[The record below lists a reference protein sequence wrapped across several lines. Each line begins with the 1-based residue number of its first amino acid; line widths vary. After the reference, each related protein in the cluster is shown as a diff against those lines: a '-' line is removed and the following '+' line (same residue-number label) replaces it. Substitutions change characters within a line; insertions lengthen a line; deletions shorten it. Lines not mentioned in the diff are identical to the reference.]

1 MKLKS
6 GDDGNIFYQS
16 SSPFEFYDIFNG
28 SSKKEQEVFGTLV
41 FPEAKKKTYP
51 LVICMHGSM
60 GWAMS
65 SHDHSVNFLE
75 NGFAIFKVQSFES
88 RNVTSIV
95 EDQVQVTVAT
105 AQTDC
110 FEALKILSN
119 HPDIETNNIFIAG
132 WSFGGSTAIYSAWE
146 PIAEKLAPNGERF
159 KAFLAFYPGAYM
171 WPEEM
176 RWSKQPILSLIG
188 KDDDYTPSSLIEE
201 LSPAINEVGGN
212 SSIILYEDSHHSFDR
227 VDPVAYLPNAVALS
241 KKHSIIKKDGSQYYD
256 GEDGVRYEMNTVEG
270 RIKLIQSGLAPIG
283 AHLGCNWK
291 ARRASMKDSLNFLK
305 ENLDD

>member
-1 MKLKS
+1 MKFNS
-6 GDDGNIFYQS
+6 GDQGNIFYKS
-16 SSPFEFYDIFNG
+16 SSPFEFYDIFN
-28 SSKKEQEVFGTLV
+28 SKNEKNQEVFGTLV
-41 FPEAKKKTYP
+41 FPEEKKDTYP

-119 HPDIETNNIFIAG
+119 HPDIESNNIFIAG

-176 RWSKQPILSLIG
+176 RWSKNPILSLIG
-188 KDDDYTPSSLIEE
+188 TDDDYTPPSLLQK
-201 LSPAINEVGGN
+201 LSPAINEAGGN
-212 SSIILYEDSHHSFDR
+212 SSIILYKDSHHSFDR
-227 VDPVAYLPNAVALS
+227 VDPVTYLPDAIALS
-241 KKHSIIKKDGSQYYD
+241 EKHTVIKKDGYQYYD
-256 GEDGVRYEMNTVEG
+256 GDDGVRYEMNTPEG
-270 RIKLIQSGLAPIG
+270 RIKVIQSGLAPIG

-291 ARRASMKDSLNFLK
+291 ARKASMKDSLQFLID
-305 ENLDD
+305 NLSH

>member
-6 GDDGNIFYQS
+6 GDDGNIFYKS

-159 KAFLAFYPGAYM
+159 KAVLAFYPGAYV

-176 RWSKQPILSLIG
+176 RWNKNPILSLIG
-188 KDDDYTPSSLIEE
+188 KDDDYTPSILIEN
-201 LSPAINEVGGN
+201 LSDAINESGGN
-212 SSIILYEDSHHSFDR
+212 SNVILYEGSHHSFDR
-227 VDPVAYLPNAVALS
+227 IDPVKYLPDAIALS
-241 KKHSIIKKDGSQYYD
+241 DRPGIIDAKGILYYEDNDGNKFN
-256 GEDGVRYEMNTVEG
+256 MNTPEG
-270 RIKLIQSGLAPIG
+270 RMKLIESGVVPIG

-291 ARRASMKDSLNFLK
+291 ARNASMIDSINFLIK
-305 ENLDD
+305 NLN

>member
-1 MKLKS
+1 
-6 GDDGNIFYQS
+6 
-16 SSPFEFYDIFNG
+16 
-28 SSKKEQEVFGTLV
+28 
-41 FPEAKKKTYP
+41 
-51 LVICMHGSM
+51 
-60 GWAMS
+60 
-65 SHDHSVNFLE
+65 
-75 NGFAIFKVQSFES
+75 
-88 RNVTSIV
+88 
-95 EDQVQVTVAT
+95 
-105 AQTDC
+105 
-110 FEALKILSN
+110 
-119 HPDIETNNIFIAG
+119 
-132 WSFGGSTAIYSAWE
+132 
-146 PIAEKLAPNGERF
+146 
-159 KAFLAFYPGAYM
+159 M

-201 LSPAINEVGGN
+201 LSPAINEAGGN

-305 ENLDD
+305 ENLDN

>member
-201 LSPAINEVGGN
+201 LSPAINEAGGN

-227 VDPVAYLPNAVALS
+227 VDPVTYLPNAVALS

-305 ENLDD
+305 ENLDN

>member
-6 GDDGNIFYQS
+6 GDQGNIFYKS

-28 SSKKEQEVFGTLV
+28 DNEKNQEVFGTLV
-41 FPEAKKKTYP
+41 FPETKKDTYP

-88 RNVTSIV
+88 RSVTSIV

-110 FEALKILSN
+110 FEALKMLSN
-119 HPDIETNNIFIAG
+119 HPDIEPNNIFIAG

-146 PIAEKLAPNGERF
+146 PIAERLAPNGERF

-176 RWSKQPILSLIG
+176 RWSTRPILSLIG
-188 KDDDYTPSSLIEE
+188 TDDDYTPSSLIEA
-201 LSPAINEVGGN
+201 LSPAINDAGGN
-212 SSIILYEDSHHSFDR
+212 SSVILYEESHHSFDR
-227 VDPVAYLPNAVALS
+227 VDPVAFLPNAVALS
-241 KKHSIIKKDGSQYYD
+241 DKHSVIRKDGSQYFD
-256 GEDGVRYEMNTVEG
+256 GSDGIRYEMNTPEG

-291 ARRASMKDSLNFLK
+291 ARKQSMKDSLDFLI
-305 ENLDD
+305 ENLNN

>member
-146 PIAEKLAPNGERF
+146 PIAERLAPNGERF

-201 LSPAINEVGGN
+201 LSPAINEAGGN

-227 VDPVAYLPNAVALS
+227 VDPVTYLPNAVALS

>member
-1 MKLKS
+1 
-6 GDDGNIFYQS
+6 
-16 SSPFEFYDIFNG
+16 
-28 SSKKEQEVFGTLV
+28 
-41 FPEAKKKTYP
+41 
-51 LVICMHGSM
+51 MHGSM

-201 LSPAINEVGGN
+201 LSPAINEAGGN

-227 VDPVAYLPNAVALS
+227 VDPVTYLPNAVALS

>member
-6 GDDGNIFYQS
+6 GDQGNIFYKS
-16 SSPFEFYDIFNG
+16 SSPFEFYDIFNRNNE
-28 SSKKEQEVFGTLV
+28 KNQEVFGTLV
-41 FPEAKKKTYP
+41 FPETKKETYP

-110 FEALKILSN
+110 FEALKMLSN
-119 HPDIETNNIFIAG
+119 HPDIEPNNIFIAG

-146 PIAEKLAPNGERF
+146 PIAERLAPNGERF

-176 RWSKQPILSLIG
+176 RWSTRPILSLIG
-188 KDDDYTPSSLIEE
+188 TDDDYTPSSLIEA
-201 LSPAINEVGGN
+201 LSPAINDAGGN
-212 SSIILYEDSHHSFDR
+212 SSVILYEESHHSFDR
-227 VDPVAYLPNAVALS
+227 VDPVAFLPNAVALS
-241 KKHSIIKKDGSQYYD
+241 DKHSVIRKDGSQYFD
-256 GEDGVRYEMNTVEG
+256 GSDGIRYEMNTPEG

-291 ARRASMKDSLNFLK
+291 ARKQSMKDSLDFLI
-305 ENLDD
+305 ENLNN

>member
-6 GDDGNIFYQS
+6 GDDGNIFYKS

-201 LSPAINEVGGN
+201 LSPAINEAGGN

-227 VDPVAYLPNAVALS
+227 VDPVTYLPNAVALS

>member
-6 GDDGNIFYQS
+6 GDDGNIFYKS
-16 SSPFEFYDIFNG
+16 SNPFEFYDIFNG

-201 LSPAINEVGGN
+201 LSPAINEAGGN

-227 VDPVAYLPNAVALS
+227 VDPVTYLPNAVALS

-305 ENLDD
+305 ENLDN

>member
-6 GDDGNIFYQS
+6 GDDGNIFYKS

-119 HPDIETNNIFIAG
+119 HPDIETKNIFIAG
-132 WSFGGSTAIYSAWE
+132 WSFGGSSAIYSAWE

-201 LSPAINEVGGN
+201 LSPAINEAGGN

-305 ENLDD
+305 ENLDN

>member
-28 SSKKEQEVFGTLV
+28 SSKKEQEIFGTLV

-201 LSPAINEVGGN
+201 LSPAINEAGGN

-227 VDPVAYLPNAVALS
+227 VDPVTYLPNAVALS

>member
-201 LSPAINEVGGN
+201 LSPAINEAGGN

-227 VDPVAYLPNAVALS
+227 VDPVTYLPNAVALS

>member
-1 MKLKS
+1 MKFNS
-6 GDDGNIFYQS
+6 GDQGNIFYKS

-28 SSKKEQEVFGTLV
+28 KNEKDQEVFGTLV
-41 FPEAKKKTYP
+41 FPEEKKDTYP

-88 RNVTSIV
+88 TSIV

-119 HPDIETNNIFIAG
+119 HPDIESNNIFIAG

-176 RWSKQPILSLIG
+176 RWSKNPILSLIG
-188 KDDDYTPSSLIEE
+188 TDDDYTPPSLLQK
-201 LSPAINEVGGN
+201 LSPAINEAGGN
-212 SSIILYEDSHHSFDR
+212 SSVILYKDSHHSFDR
-227 VDPVAYLPNAVALS
+227 VDPVTYLPDAIALS
-241 KKHSIIKKDGSQYYD
+241 EKHTIIKKDGYQYYD
-256 GEDGVRYEMNTVEG
+256 GNDGVRYEMNTPEG
-270 RIKLIQSGLAPIG
+270 RIKVIQSGLAPIG

-291 ARRASMKDSLNFLK
+291 ARRASMKDSLQFLID
-305 ENLDD
+305 NLSH

>member
-201 LSPAINEVGGN
+201 LSPAINEAGGN

-227 VDPVAYLPNAVALS
+227 VDPVTYLPNAVALS

-305 ENLDD
+305 ENLD

>member
-6 GDDGNIFYQS
+6 GDDGNIFYKS

-176 RWSKQPILSLIG
+176 RWSKQPILSLTG

-201 LSPAINEVGGN
+201 LSPAINEAGGN

-227 VDPVAYLPNAVALS
+227 VDPVTYLPNAVALS

-305 ENLDD
+305 ENLDN

>member
-1 MKLKS
+1 MKFKS

-201 LSPAINEVGGN
+201 LSPAINEAGGN

-227 VDPVAYLPNAVALS
+227 VDPVTYLPNAVALS

-305 ENLDD
+305 ENLDN

>member
-6 GDDGNIFYQS
+6 GDDGNIFYKS

-201 LSPAINEVGGN
+201 LSPAINEAGGN

-241 KKHSIIKKDGSQYYD
+241 KKNSIIKKDGSQYYD

>member
-41 FPEAKKKTYP
+41 FPEVKKKTYP

-201 LSPAINEVGGN
+201 LSPAINEAGGN

>member
-1 MKLKS
+1 MKFKS
-6 GDDGNIFYQS
+6 GDQGNIFYKS
-16 SSPFEFYDIFNG
+16 SNPFEFYDIFNG
-28 SSKKEQEVFGTLV
+28 KNEKNQEVFGTLV
-41 FPEAKKKTYP
+41 FPETKKDTYP

-119 HPDIETNNIFIAG
+119 HPDIEPNNIFIAG

-146 PIAEKLAPNGERF
+146 PIAEKLAPDGERF

-176 RWSKQPILSLIG
+176 RWSSSPILSLIG
-188 KDDDYTPSSLIEE
+188 TDDDYTPASLLEE
-201 LSPAINEVGGN
+201 LSPAINKAGGN
-212 SSIILYEDSHHSFDR
+212 SSVILYQDSHHSFDR

-241 KKHSIIKKDGSQYYD
+241 KQHSVIKKDGYQYFD
-256 GEDGVRYEMNTVEG
+256 GSDGVRYEMNTPEG

-291 ARRASMKDSLNFLK
+291 ARKNSMKDSLNFLI
-305 ENLDD
+305 ENLSD

>member
-201 LSPAINEVGGN
+201 LSPAINEAGGN

-227 VDPVAYLPNAVALS
+227 VDPVTYLPNAVALS
-241 KKHSIIKKDGSQYYD
+241 KKHSIIRKDGSQYFD
-256 GEDGVRYEMNTVEG
+256 GSDGIRYEMNTPEG

-291 ARRASMKDSLNFLK
+291 ARKESMIDSLIFLK
-305 ENLDD
+305 ENIN

>member
-28 SSKKEQEVFGTLV
+28 SSKKEQEIFGTLV

-201 LSPAINEVGGN
+201 LSPAINEAGGN

-227 VDPVAYLPNAVALS
+227 VDPVTYLPNAVALS

-305 ENLDD
+305 ENLDN

>member
-6 GDDGNIFYQS
+6 GDDGNIFYKS

-201 LSPAINEVGGN
+201 LSPAINEAGGN

-256 GEDGVRYEMNTVEG
+256 GKDGVRYEMNTVEG

-305 ENLDD
+305 ENLDN

>member
-1 MKLKS
+1 MTFKP
-6 GDDGNIFYQS
+6 GDDGNIFYKS
-16 SSPFEFYDIFNG
+16 SSPFEFYDVFNE
-28 SSKKEQEVFGTLV
+28 KLQHRQEVFGTLV
-41 FPEAKKKTYP
+41 FPEKKKDTYP

-110 FEALKILSN
+110 FEALKLLSN
-119 HPDIETNNIFIAG
+119 HPDIEANNIFIAG
-132 WSFGGSTAIYSAWE
+132 WSFGGTTAIYSAWE
-146 PIAEKLAPNGERF
+146 PVAEKLAPDGERF
-159 KAFLAFYPGAYM
+159 RAFLAFYPGAYM

-176 RWSKQPILSLIG
+176 RWSNRPILSLIG
-188 KDDDYTPSSLIEE
+188 QDDDYTPSCLIEE
-201 LSPAINEVGGN
+201 LSPAINAAGGN
-212 SSIILYEDSHHSFDR
+212 SSIIVYENSHHSFDR
-227 VDPVAYLPNAVALS
+227 VDPVAYLPDAIALS
-241 KKHSIIKKDGSQYYD
+241 KKHTVIKKDGYQYYEGAD
-256 GEDGVRYEMNTVEG
+256 GIKYEMNTIEG
-270 RIKLIQSGLAPIG
+270 RMKLIQSGLAPIG
-283 AHLGCNWK
+283 AHLGCNWH
-291 ARRASMKDSLNFLK
+291 ARRASMQDSIKFLL

>member
-65 SHDHSVNFLE
+65 SYDHSVNFLE

-201 LSPAINEVGGN
+201 LSPAINEAGGN